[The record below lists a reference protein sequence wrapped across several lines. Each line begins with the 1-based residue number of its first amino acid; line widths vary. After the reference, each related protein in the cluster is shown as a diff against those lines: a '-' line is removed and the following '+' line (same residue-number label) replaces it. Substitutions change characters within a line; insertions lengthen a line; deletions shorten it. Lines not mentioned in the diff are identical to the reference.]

1 MSVNSCI
8 YRHINTGRCCCFKT
22 KDTYCKLHV
31 NNRNIIYEIIN
42 NAIDN
47 KQLITN
53 NDIYKIYKYI
63 FDNKH
68 IYVKELLFKKVLK
81 VLYNKKSSLLYNY
94 YYYLDLT
101 DNINDMYDKV
111 YEINRN
117 TYEIENNKDNKRKL
131 LIIKRQLQRFI
142 IKYNIYNDNLVINN
156 QEDPF
161 TFDNINEINI
171 NERFI
176 YNDGNN
182 YYCFKALE
190 LLYFIVEK
198 GNNWN
203 PYTKKQFEPNII
215 RNLNIFINYFNLVD
229 NKNNDK
235 YNWKTINQ
243 AYTDVSQSLEKIGF
257 YNNTEWFLKITSKQ
271 IKNIIRLFKII
282 SANNEDNNNYF
293 NDINDNTIFFDFAR
307 EIIKLFE
314 NGNLQFLLCCNFM
327 KALSMYNNDFY
338 NNLPEWMVDIE
349 SPIIIDTHRNYDFNN
364 YHRIINN
371 MDIIYLINIIEN

>member
-8 YRHINTGRCCCFKT
+8 YRHINNGRCCCFKT
-22 KDTYCKLHV
+22 KDTYCKLHA

-47 KQLITN
+47 KQLITS

-63 FDNKH
+63 FDNKN

-111 YEINRN
+111 YEINKN
-117 TYEIENNKDNKRKL
+117 TYEIESNKENKKKL

-142 IKYNIYNDNLVINN
+142 IKDHIYNDNLVINN

-161 TFDNINEINI
+161 TFDNINDINI

-203 PYTKKQFEPNII
+203 PYTKKPFEQNIMK
-215 RNLNIFINYFNLVD
+215 NLTIFINYNKLID

-235 YNWKTINQ
+235 YNWKTISQ
-243 AYTDVSQSLEKIGF
+243 AFTDVSQSLEKIGF

-282 SANNEDNNNYF
+282 SANNEENNNYF

>member
-8 YRHINTGRCCCFKT
+8 YRHINNGRCCCFKT
-22 KDTYCKLHV
+22 KDTYCKLHA

-47 KQLITN
+47 KQLITS

-63 FDNKH
+63 FDNKN

-111 YEINRN
+111 YEINKN
-117 TYEIENNKDNKRKL
+117 TYEIESNKDNKKKL

-142 IKYNIYNDNLVINN
+142 IKDHIYNDNLVINN

-161 TFDNINEINI
+161 TFDNINDINI

-203 PYTKKQFEPNII
+203 PYTKKPFEQNIMK
-215 RNLNIFINYFNLVD
+215 NLTIFINYNKLID

-235 YNWKTINQ
+235 YNWKTISQ
-243 AYTDVSQSLEKIGF
+243 AFTDVSQSLEKIGF

-282 SANNEDNNNYF
+282 SANNEENNNYF